1 MKSRRLPALP
11 GKPSYLLHEDTAPWD
26 WWLKLVIAGTMAATL
41 VGGIV
46 LTLNDAPDG
55 LPLLGITVFDAL
67 VFYFVM
73 PRRYQVFDNRLRIV
87 LGGPFGMDIP
97 LSNIKEIRVASG
109 SKIMVNW
116 GIQLATS
123 SRRTMEI
130 VRKKGWSVTISPS
143 DRETFIRRLNEATK
157 TPRGLPW
164 Q

>member
-1 MKSRRLPALP
+1 MKRSGPPAMPAKP
-11 GKPSYLLHEDTAPWD
+11 GYLLHEDTAPWD
-26 WWLKLVIAGTMAATL
+26 WWLKLVITGTLAATL
-41 VGGIV
+41 IGGIV
-46 LTLNDAPDG
+46 LTLDDAPDG
-55 LPLLGITVFDAL
+55 LPLLGVTVFDAL

-73 PRRYQVFDNRLRIV
+73 PRSYQVFDNRLRIV

-123 SRRTMEI
+123 SRSVMEI

-143 DRETFIRRLNEATK
+143 DRETFIQRLNEAIK
-157 TPRGLPW
+157 TARGLPK